1 MSQYFNEEI
10 GQVMALI
17 RKLVEN
23 GCDVNVPDQR
33 GERPLYQSA
42 CGGNLGSCQ
51 FVRVWYYRIRPNK
64 KSLCLG

>member
-42 CGGNLGSCQ
+42 CGGNLGNCHFVWPWYLSCKT
-51 FVRVWYYRIRPNK
+51 IA
-64 KSLCLG
+64 